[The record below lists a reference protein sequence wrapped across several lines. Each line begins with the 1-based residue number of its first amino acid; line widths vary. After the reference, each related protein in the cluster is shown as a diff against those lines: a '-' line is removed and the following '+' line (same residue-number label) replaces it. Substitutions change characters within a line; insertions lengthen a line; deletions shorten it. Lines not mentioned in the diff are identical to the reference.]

1 MFPSEEY
8 WVEVDEEGRLVL
20 PPDIRE
26 QFGIRPG
33 AQLRVRKGAK
43 SLRFHS
49 PVSHLAKVYVEL
61 TSRCN
66 LSCLTCIRNSW
77 QETLGDMNDQLFNLL
92 LDSLMHLHSRPDV
105 FIGGF
110 GEPLVFPDIAGKVAK
125 LKSAARK
132 VELITNGM
140 LLTKELSR
148 ELLLAGLDVLWVSI
162 DGATPEHFADLRLGA
177 ALPTVFDNIITLS
190 RLRTSMN
197 PALEIGISFVAMRK
211 NIADLPALI
220 RMSTRLGVSRYM
232 VTNVLPYT
240 EEMCSESLYTRSLDT
255 VDSAPSFWSP
265 RIDLPRID
273 MNPDG
278 QEALVQTMRYRNN
291 IRLNNVPLN
300 QEHGRC
306 PFVEQGSVAIGWDG
320 AVSPCLPLMH
330 HHTSYLNDRQ
340 RSIRRHSVGNLSEQN
355 LEAIWSAPDYVAFRK
370 RVYEFAFSP
379 CTLCGGCDLAD
390 SNEEDCFGNTF
401 PTCGGCLWAQGVI
414 QCP

>member
-1 MFPSEEY
+1 VFPSKEY

-20 PPDIRE
+20 PPDVRE
-26 QFGIRPG
+26 QFGISPG
-33 AQLRVRKGAK
+33 SQLRVRKGAK
-43 SLRFHS
+43 TLRFHR
-49 PVSHLAKVYVEL
+49 PLSHLAKVYLEL

-77 QETLGDMNDQLFNLL
+77 QEPLGDMNDQTFDLL
-92 LDSLMHLHSRPDV
+92 LDSLAHLHFRPDV

-110 GEPLVFPDIAGKVAK
+110 GEPLVVPDIASKVAR
-125 LKSAARK
+125 LKSAAGK

-148 ELLLAGLDVLWVSI
+148 ELILAGVDVLWVSI
-162 DGATPEHFADLRLGA
+162 DGATPEHFADVRLGA
-177 ALPTVFDNIITLS
+177 TLPTVFDNIITFS
-190 RLRTSMN
+190 RLRTSLN
-197 PALEIGISFVAMRK
+197 PVVEIGISFVAMRK

-220 RMSTRLGVSRYM
+220 RMSTQLGASRYM

-240 EEMCSESLYTRSLDT
+240 QEMCSESLYTRSLDT
-255 VDSAPSFWSP
+255 FESAPSFWSP

-273 MNPDG
+273 MNPGG

-306 PFVEQGSVAIGWDG
+306 PFIEQGSVSIGWDG
-320 AVSPCLPLMH
+320 AISPCLPLMH

-340 RSIRRHSVGNLSEQN
+340 RLIRRHSVGNLSEQT

-370 RVYEFAFSP
+370 RIYEFEFSP
-379 CTLCGGCDLAD
+379 CTGCGGCEMAD